1 MANFRYRGRSGRGEL
16 MTGRLEADDANAVA
30 ARLLKLGITPLDI
43 ASDAAQG
50 TSPRVSI
57 QELLQRFGVGQPSN
71 ADLVLFSRQMYSITK
86 SGLPL
91 LRGLRGLAQSTH
103 NVVLRD
109 ALYDVL
115 HSLESGRDFA
125 SSLAR
130 HPGIFSPLFISMVRV
145 GESTGTLDKSFL
157 RLCEYLSQD
166 QDVQDRVKSALR
178 YPLIVI
184 GVIGMAVA
192 VITVFVIPNF
202 APLFKVLGNDIPLPT
217 RIIMGTSEIARAHG
231 ISLIAGAILALF
243 AFRRHIATEAGRYRW
258 DRFKLKLPVLGELL
272 HLSILSRVTR
282 SLSISLEAGL
292 PMIQALTLLSRS
304 SGNEYLAERLVR
316 LRDAVER
323 GEPLSNAA
331 GGAGIF
337 TPLVLQMVLVGE
349 ETGELAQL
357 LEEVS
362 GYYQREVDFRLRNLT
377 AMLEPLLIIGVGAMV
392 LILALGVFLP
402 MWNMIG
408 KVGHTG

>member
-50 TSPRVSI
+50 TSPGVSI

-115 HSLESGRDFA
+115 NSLESGRDFA

-304 SGNEYLAERLVR
+304 SGNEYLGERLVR

>member
-1 MANFRYRGRSGRGEL
+1 MSNFRYRGRSARGEL
-16 MTGRLEADDANAVA
+16 ITGRLEADNIDAVA
-30 ARLLKLGITPLDI
+30 VRLLNLGVTPLDI
-43 ASDAAQG
+43 SPAAAQG
-50 TSPRVSI
+50 TSV
-57 QELLQRFGVGQPSN
+57 QDLLQRLGAGRPST

-91 LRGLRGLAQSTH
+91 LRGLRGLALSTH
-103 NVVLRD
+103 NALLRD
-109 ALYDVL
+109 ALHDVL

-130 HPGIFSPLFISMVRV
+130 HPDLFSPLFISMVRV
-145 GESTGTLDKSFL
+145 GESTGTLDNSFL
-157 RLCEYLSQD
+157 RLCEYLAQD
-166 QDVQDRVKSALR
+166 QDVQDRVKSAVR
-178 YPLIVI
+178 YPMIVV
-184 GVIGMAVA
+184 GVIGLAIA
-192 VITVFVIPNF
+192 VITIFVIPNF
-202 APLFKVLGNDIPLPT
+202 APLFKVLGNDIPWPT
-217 RIIMGTSEIARAHG
+217 RVIMGTSDTVRHHG
-231 ISLIAGAILALF
+231 VAIVVGMFLAIF
-243 AFRRHIATEAGRYRW
+243 AFKRHIGTEAGRYRW
-258 DRFKLKLPVLGELL
+258 DRFKLRLPVLGELL

-292 PMIQALTLLSRS
+292 PMIQALTLLARS
-304 SGNEYLAERLVR
+304 AGNEYLSERLLR

-323 GEPLSNAA
+323 GEALSHAA

-337 TPLVLQMVLVGE
+337 TPLVLQMLLVGE
-349 ETGELAQL
+349 ETGELTRL

-377 AMLEPLLIIGVGAMV
+377 AMLEPMLIIGVGGMV

-408 KVGHTG
+408 KVGHVT

>member
-16 MTGRLEADDANAVA
+16 MTGRLEADDADAVA

-43 ASDAAQG
+43 APDAAPG
-50 TSPRVSI
+50 TSI
-57 QELLQRFGVGQPSN
+57 QELLQRLGVGQPSS

-103 NVVLRD
+103 NVLLRD
-109 ALYDVL
+109 ALHDVL

-130 HPGIFSPLFISMVRV
+130 HPGIFAPLFISMVRV
-145 GESTGTLDKSFL
+145 GESTGTLEKSFL

-166 QDVQDRVKSALR
+166 QDVQDRVKSAVR

-184 GVIGMAVA
+184 GVIGMAIA

-217 RIIMGTSEIARAHG
+217 RIIMGTSEFARAHG
-231 ISLIAGAILALF
+231 IALIAAAILAFF

-408 KVGHTG
+408 KVGHAG

>member
-50 TSPRVSI
+50 TSPGVSI

-115 HSLESGRDFA
+115 NSLESGRDFA

-231 ISLIAGAILALF
+231 ISLIAAAILALF

-349 ETGELAQL
+349 ETGELSQL

>member
-50 TSPRVSI
+50 TSPGVSI

-109 ALYDVL
+109 ALDDVL
-115 HSLESGRDFA
+115 LSLESGREFA
-125 SSLAR
+125 ASLAR

-166 QDVQDRVKSALR
+166 QDVRDRVKSAVR

-184 GVIGMAVA
+184 GVIGMAIA

-304 SGNEYLAERLVR
+304 SGNEYLGERLVR

-349 ETGELAQL
+349 ETGELSQL

>member
-1 MANFRYRGRSGRGEL
+1 VANFRYRGRSGRGEL
-16 MTGRLEADDANAVA
+16 MTGQLEADDAGAVA

-43 ASDAAQG
+43 APDAAPG
-50 TSPRVSI
+50 TSQGASI
-57 QELLQRFGVGQPSN
+57 QELLQRLGMGRPSS

-91 LRGLRGLAQSTH
+91 LRGLRGLAQTTH
-103 NVVLRD
+103 NAVLRA
-109 ALYDVL
+109 ALHDVL
-115 HSLESGRDFA
+115 QSLESGRDIA

-145 GESTGTLDKSFL
+145 GESTGTLDNSFL

-166 QDVQDRVKSALR
+166 QDVQDRVKSAVR

-184 GVIGMAVA
+184 GVIGIAIA

-217 RIIMGTSEIARAHG
+217 RIIMGTSEIARKHG
-231 ISLIAGAILALF
+231 ISLIAGAIFGLY
-243 AFRRHIATEAGRYRW
+243 AFKRHIATEAGRYRW

-272 HLSILSRVTR
+272 HLAILSRVTR

-304 SGNEYLAERLVR
+304 SGNEYLAEKLVR

-323 GEPLSNAA
+323 GEALSTAA
-331 GGAGIF
+331 GGTGIF
-337 TPLVLQMVLVGE
+337 TPLVLQMLLVGE
-349 ETGELAQL
+349 ETGELGQL
-357 LEEVS
+357 LGEVA

-408 KVGHTG
+408 KVGHPG